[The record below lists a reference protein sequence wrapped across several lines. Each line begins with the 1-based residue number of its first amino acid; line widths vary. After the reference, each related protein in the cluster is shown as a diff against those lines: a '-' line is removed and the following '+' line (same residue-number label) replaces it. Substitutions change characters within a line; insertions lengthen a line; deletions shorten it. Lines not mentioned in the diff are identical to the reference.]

1 MENEKG
7 IVKLTRKQ
15 LYDEIWALSVAGVA
29 RKYNLNYGKLIATCK
44 VENIP
49 FPSSGYWT
57 KKNMGKDVSNEIAE
71 FSGLEDTEISLITK
85 DAVVKRI
92 RKAKAEVVEKVHTDV
107 TEIRL
112 VKELVNKAEDY
123 RIAKEIRE
131 YIQAMIDSGNEDITP
146 EWIEWALKKADW
158 YDPSI
163 ATEDE
168 YLGKRQHEK
177 SAEEKEKSL
186 QDSIRKSWYW

>member
-15 LYDEIWALSVAGVA
+15 LCDEIWALSVAEVA

-44 VENIP
+44 VEN
-49 FPSSGYWT
+49 
-57 KKNMGKDVSNEIAE
+57 
-71 FSGLEDTEISLITK
+71 
-85 DAVVKRI
+85 
-92 RKAKAEVVEKVHTDV
+92 
-107 TEIRL
+107 
-112 VKELVNKAEDY
+112 
-123 RIAKEIRE
+123 
-131 YIQAMIDSGNEDITP
+131 IQAMIDSGNEDITP